1 MAATPKP
8 VIFLL
13 RLLLSFTLA
22 LLHKG
27 DRAHGIHSFFRDRQF
42 CPRTARQ
49 YIEKPELRIVLVGK
63 TGAGKSATGNT
74 ILGKELFESKIAAQS
89 VTVTC
94 TVRKRDWNGRDIAV
108 IDTPGLFDTKTPL
121 KETMKEIGR
130 CVVVSSPGP
139 HAIVLVMQLG
149 RFTKEEKK
157 TVERIQDI
165 FGEKAAQYMIFL
177 FTRKED
183 LGDMTLHD
191 YLKSLNDKDLERL
204 MEKCGNRCCTFSNKA
219 KGQEQEAQI
228 SELIEMTDKMVQKN
242 GGSHYTNNMYKYAHM
257 KLQEI
262 FKTLREN
269 CKEEMERKEREHD
282 EECKN
287 IDKELKKEGSHDETA
302 LKQKTQQKE
311 ALGQKLE
318 KDLEEISSHYQ
329 EKLRKIREQADDV
342 SIIEAILLEFT
353 HTFSKIKCWWKND

>member
-1 MAATPKP
+1 
-8 VIFLL
+8 L
-13 RLLLSFTLA
+13 
-22 LLHKG
+22 
-27 DRAHGIHSFFRDRQF
+27 
-42 CPRTARQ
+42 

-74 ILGKELFESKIAAQS
+74 ILGKELFKSKIAAGS
-89 VTVTC
+89 VTVMC

-108 IDTPGLFDTKTPL
+108 IDTPGLFDTKIPL

-130 CVVVSSPGP
+130 CVVVFSPGP

-149 RFTKEEKK
+149 CVTEEEKK

-165 FGEKAAQYMIFL
+165 FGENAAQYMIFL
-177 FTRKED
+177 FTRKDD
-183 LGDMTLHD
+183 LGDLSLHD
-191 YLKSLNDKDLERL
+191 YLKGLNDKGLQKL
-204 MEKCGNRCCTFSNKA
+204 MEKSP
-219 KGQEQEAQI
+219 QEQEDQI

-287 IDKELKKEGSHDETA
+287 IDKELKKED
-302 LKQKTQQKE
+302 LK
-311 ALGQKLE
+311 
-318 KDLEEISSHYQ
+318 EINNHYQ
-329 EKLRKIREQADDV
+329 QKLRKLREEAVDV
-342 SIIEAILLEFT
+342 SIIEAILSEFT
-353 HTFSKIKCWWKND
+353 HTFSKIKCWFG